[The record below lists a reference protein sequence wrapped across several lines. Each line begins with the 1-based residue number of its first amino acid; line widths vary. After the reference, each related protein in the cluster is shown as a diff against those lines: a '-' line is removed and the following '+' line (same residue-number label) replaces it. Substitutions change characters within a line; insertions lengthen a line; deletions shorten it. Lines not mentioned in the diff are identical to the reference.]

1 MAIENW
7 RAAAQRIP
15 RFRQN
20 AAVMISFM
28 RSLRAEEKI
37 IDARKKTHN
46 QFQISLQE
54 KNSKKVFF
62 FLSIALTGCIPNG
75 R

>member
-1 MAIENW
+1 MEIEEW

-20 AAVMISFM
+20 AAAMVLFM
-28 RSLRAEEKI
+28 RSVRAGRKKN
-37 IDARKKTHN
+37 RCSKKTHN

-54 KNSKKVFF
+54 KNSEKVIF
-62 FLSIALTGCIPNG
+62 FLSIALTGFIRNG

>member
-1 MAIENW
+1 MEIEEW

-20 AAVMISFM
+20 AAAMVLFM
-28 RSLRAEEKI
+28 RSVRAGRKKN
-37 IDARKKTHN
+37 RCSKKTHN

-54 KNSKKVFF
+54 KNSQKAFF
-62 FLSIALTGCIPNG
+62 FLSTALTGCIPNG

>member
-1 MAIENW
+1 VEIEEW

-20 AAVMISFM
+20 AAAMVLFM
-28 RSLRAEEKI
+28 RSGEPEEKKQ
-37 IDARKKTHN
+37 ARLEKTHN

-54 KNSKKVFF
+54 KNSEKVIF
-62 FLSIALTGCIPNG
+62 FLSIALTGFIRNG